1 MTLILVRCRWWDLT
15 VLGSGKDVAPLPT
28 GEVAS
33 VHLELCVLL
42 ECHGGMVLQYVVD
55 KQLGGVY
62 AYQA

>member
-1 MTLILVRCRWWDLT
+1 M
-15 VLGSGKDVAPLPT
+15 LGSGKDVAPLPT